1 MEPNSSV
8 DRRDRP
14 SPTQGHGSHG
24 DTQPH
29 LASVVSHTGLVQAGP
44 PTSLETLGKSS
55 PIWASVYSPLLPP
68 PRSSRERGSCYYPAG

>member
-8 DRRDRP
+8 DGRDRP

-24 DTQPH
+24 DTRPH
-29 LASVVSHTGLVQAGP
+29 LASVVSHTGLVQVR
-44 PTSLETLGKSS
+44 TSLETLGKSS

-68 PRSSRERGSCYYPAG
+68 PRSSRERGSCYSPAG